1 MTTIERLCEAR
12 LVIGV
17 DDNHRPHRVVVMTPG
32 QRMLA
37 QVSIAEV
44 RRVLAQYDQ
53 LGGEKQVAKCPAE
66 RGGTEEKSGD
76 E

>member
-1 MTTIERLCEAR
+1 
-12 LVIGV
+12 
-17 DDNHRPHRVVVMTPG
+17 
-32 QRMLA
+32 MLA